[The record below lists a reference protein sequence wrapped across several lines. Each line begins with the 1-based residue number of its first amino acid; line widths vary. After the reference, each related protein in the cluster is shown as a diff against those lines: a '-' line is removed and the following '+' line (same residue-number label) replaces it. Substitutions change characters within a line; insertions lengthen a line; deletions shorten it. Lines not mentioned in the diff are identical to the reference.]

1 MTTNAITNTRIPRN
15 VYTRALITFAT
26 GLRFIL
32 FASSIVVV
40 AAVNRTIG
48 PGVVSHRLRHIL
60 HLIHGIH
67 TPAAILRESDHAQ
80 DQHSVNQINFSKHY
94 SSLSVL
100 TIGDG
105 GWSLS
110 DQRDRSKLTD
120 RQVIKTAGN

>member
-1 MTTNAITNTRIPRN
+1 MTTNAITNTRIQRN
-15 VYTRALITFAT
+15 ANTIGLITFAT
-26 GLRFIL
+26 GLRLIL

-48 PGVVSHRLRHIL
+48 PGVVSHRLWHIL

-67 TPAAILRESDHAQ
+67 TPAAILRDSNRSQ

-100 TIGDG
+100 MIGDG
-105 GWSLS
+105 G
-110 DQRDRSKLTD
+110 
-120 RQVIKTAGN
+120 